1 MALIKR
7 GTILRITKTAASA
20 TELLIDRPLVEES
33 KVVESKNPEFLYFV
47 AKAIAAGDEGPIG
60 KNGSREPNYNG
71 NADYFPKKE
80 IESAYQT
87 FIGKGI
93 YLDHNAS
100 SVMYSVGKIM
110 DAYPT
115 VDPDNGEWSISCLAK
130 IDRKLHPEIARKVET
145 GELNTVSMG
154 CSCGESKCS
163 VCGTILRTDDDPK
176 CEHLSPGKL
185 MHDYTA
191 EIDLPEFGIH
201 KGEPVKSFAINSQI
215 NFNELSLV
223 GVPAWPRAFVTTIL
237 SNLKSTI
244 SKQASLTK
252 EEQLDLVAQFEKL
265 VDTLDVNTKEQV
277 KAEFCGCPIVKEN
290 NMSDTPQKQ
299 SNDEV
304 TDLLKKVSAYEMEKL
319 ENYIQHKTRKA
330 EATAA
335 ADTKTNDG
343 NWMNSILEKAKNTAA
358 GKVFARTIQRL
369 AEEDKETPEAKEKHL
384 QKEREK
390 QVGEF
395 SENYWKG
402 KNVKHLSAI
411 FTANKAE
418 PMKSSWALLDENDK
432 VILDASLHEIWGDQ
446 FEANQDFAIS
456 EEYGRAIAARF
467 LDPKLGGIK
476 RLANLWDVEYK
487 LNKEANMEKTSEHGE
502 FFKAKDFFV
511 PGSDSSNKYTPEEIK
526 HMSEKEHAE
535 APGKVVSGEKAPE
548 VKKAAGHIDEKF
560 DITEGKGKLF
570 DAKGFFEP
578 GSDSSNKWNDKRVKI
593 EYTISKP
600 AGEFFKPGSD
610 SSNNYK
616 ATDVKMEYNIPGP
629 GQEAGQKG
637 PAAPKPAEVKTIYD
651 FKKPEGEFVNTNK
664 KTKNDEEHAKSEEK
678 MKTGYKGDLMY
689 DEEKK
694 QDHGKK
700 ESALKTAGEVSHKVE
715 NGSNDNMLKNPKT
728 SGDTPETSAD
738 GGSYVKSSKT
748 VGESPESSVKGD
760 VYPNKDPKTS
770 GDEPASS
777 YNKTAKTVGDVPEGS
792 VEESQYPKASEPNK
806 DPEASVKENNMP
818 KGTPDLTKT
827 PDSSV
832 QEKMPAP
839 AKSDKDPDSSVKDTK
854 FEKHPDLTSKPE
866 TSSKE
871 DQYPTPANPAKEPD
885 SSYQKDSSLKVAKT
899 PAGWE
904 HAVRELK
911 KTDVDNP
918 WAVVNWMKNKGYTPH
933 KKSELDLKADSEMC
947 AKCAMPLHECA
958 CMAAQEGLP
967 EAPKPEMGSAFDKVE
982 DKLTIGDGYDASKD
996 KETKEIVISKD
1007 GKEMKRL
1014 PDGFG
1019 ADIASVTSLLKAVLG
1034 LPATEEKKDET
1045 LSPVEET
1052 VEKVE
1057 VHPEMSSPSETPS
1070 LKASALEAELEKKA
1084 AELKVKEEELN
1095 KKAEEIKKFEME
1107 KQAAKFADSVASRTT
1122 RCRRVI
1128 EAMLEKNVLSM
1139 DDEVLKA
1146 KLQEGTYLLDARK
1159 AALDHAIS
1167 AKLKE
1172 LMASDDVALAA
1183 IEKTVNDIKL
1193 PEAEVSK
1200 KANRVP
1206 FVAWDALPTEENDIK
1221 AIFDQMGKRSHWN
1234 Q

>member
-20 TELLIDRPLVEES
+20 TELLIDRPLTEET
-33 KVVESKNPEFLYFV
+33 KVVEGKNPEFLYFV

-60 KNGSREPNYNG
+60 KNGQREFNYNG

-87 FIGKGI
+87 FVGKGI

-100 SVMYSVGKIM
+100 SVMYSVGKII
-110 DAYPT
+110 DAFPT
-115 VDPDNGEWSISCLAK
+115 VDPDNKEWSISCLAK
-130 IDRKLHPEIARKVET
+130 IDKKLHPEIARKVET

-191 EIDLPEFGIH
+191 EIDLPEYGIH

-237 SNLKSTI
+237 SNLKNAI
-244 SKQASLTK
+244 SKKASLTK

-265 VDTLDVNTKEQV
+265 VDTLDANTKEQV

-335 ADTKTNDG
+335 ADTKTKDG

-369 AEEDKETPEAKEKHL
+369 AEEEKTVEKAADKTEFVKCPNCDSIAARKVGDRVTCVTCDYDSEKKKSSLTATFTVNKE
-384 QKEREK
+384 
-390 QVGEF
+390 
-395 SENYWKG
+395 
-402 KNVKHLSAI
+402 
-411 FTANKAE
+411 E
-418 PMKSSWALLDENDK
+418 PMKSTWALLDGNDK
-432 VILDASLHEIWGDQ
+432 VILDASLQEIWGDQ
-446 FEANQDFAIS
+446 FKANQDFAIS

-467 LDPKLGGIK
+467 LDPKLGGVEK
-476 RLANLWDVEYK
+476 LADLWDVSYK
-487 LNKEANMEKTSEHGE
+487 LNKEAIMDKTSEHGE

-526 HMSEKEHAE
+526 HMQEKEHTE
-535 APGKVVSGEKAPE
+535 AKGKKVE
-548 VKKAAGHIDEKF
+548 AGHVDPKF

-593 EYTISKP
+593 EYDLKYPGQEEGQKGP
-600 AGEFFKPGSD
+600 AAPKGK
-610 SSNNYK
+610 
-616 ATDVKMEYNIPGP
+616 DVKTVYEIPGKAP
-629 GQEAGQKG
+629 EAGQKG
-637 PAAPKPAEVKTIYD
+637 PAAPKPAEVKTTYD

-664 KTKNDEEHAKSEEK
+664 KTKRDEEHEKSEEK

-700 ESALKTAGEVSHKVE
+700 ESSLKQAGEVSHKVE
-715 NGSNDNMLKNPKT
+715 NGSNDNVLKNPKT
-728 SGDTPETSAD
+728 SGDTPETSAE
-738 GGSYVKSSKT
+738 GGSYIKSSKT
-748 VGESPESSVKGD
+748 VGDAPEGAVAESQ
-760 VYPNKDPKTS
+760 YPDKNPKTS
-770 GDEPASS
+770 GDEPESS
-777 YNKTAKTVGDVPEGS
+777 YNKTAKTVGDAPDGAVKD
-792 VEESQYPKASEPNK
+792 SQYPKASEPNK
-806 DPEASVKENNMP
+806 DPEASVAENNMP

-839 AKSDKDPDSSVKDTK
+839 AKSDKDPETSAKDMK
-854 FEKHPDLTSKPE
+854 YEKHPDLTSKPE

-871 DQYPTPANPAKEPD
+871 DQYPTPADPAKKPD
-885 SSYQKDSSLKVAKT
+885 SAYKESSQKVAKT

-911 KTDVDNP
+911 KEKDIDNP
-918 WAVVNWMKNKGYTPH
+918 WAVANWMKNKGYEPH
-933 KKSELDLKADSEMC
+933 KKSELDLKADAEMC
-947 AKCAMPLHECA
+947 DKCAMPLHECA
-958 CMAAQEGLP
+958 CMAAQEGHTP
-967 EAPKPEMGSAFDKVE
+967 EAPKPEVGSAFDRVE
-982 DKLTIGDGYDASKD
+982 DKLTIGDGYEASKD
-996 KETKEIVISKD
+996 KESNEVVISKD
-1007 GKEMKRL
+1007 GQEVKRL

-1019 ADIASVTSLLKAVLG
+1019 ADVASVTSLLKAVLG

-1045 LSPVEET
+1045 LSPVDEV

-1057 VHPEMSSPSETPS
+1057 VHPETSSPSETPS
-1070 LKASALEAELEKKA
+1070 LKASALEAELNKKA
-1084 AELKVKEEELN
+1084 AELKAKEEEISKKEAALLA
-1095 KKAEEIKKFEME
+1095 KEAEIKAEKFQ
-1107 KQAAKFADSVASRTT
+1107 KAVSSRTD

-1128 EAMLEKNVLSM
+1128 EAMLEKNVLTM
-1139 DDEVLKA
+1139 DETVLESELKN
-1146 KLQEGTYLLDARK
+1146 GTYLLNARK

-1193 PEAEVSK
+1193 PKEEIGK

-1206 FVAWDALPTEENDIK
+1206 FVAWDSIPSQDDEIK

>member
-1 MALIKR
+1 MLIKR

-20 TELLIDRPLVEES
+20 TELLIDRPLTEET
-33 KVVESKNPEFLYFV
+33 KVVEGKNPEFLYFV

-60 KNGSREPNYNG
+60 KNGQREFNYNG

-100 SVMYSVGKIM
+100 SVMYSVGKII
-110 DAYPT
+110 DAFPT

-130 IDRKLHPEIARKVET
+130 IDQKLHPEIARKVST

-185 MHDYTA
+185 MHDFTA
-191 EIDLPEFGIH
+191 EIDLPEYGIH
-201 KGEPVKSFAINSQI
+201 KGESVKSFAINSEI

-237 SNLKSTI
+237 SNLKNTI
-244 SKQASLTK
+244 SKQANLTK
-252 EEQLDLVAQFEKL
+252 EERLDLVAQFEKL
-265 VDTLDVNTKEQV
+265 VDTLDANTKEQV

-290 NMSDTPQKQ
+290 NMSDTPKKE
-299 SNDEV
+299 SNDEIV
-304 TDLLKKVSAYEMEKL
+304 DLMKKMSAYDMEKL
-319 ENYIQHKTRKA
+319 ENHILHKTRKA

-358 GKVFARTIQRL
+358 GRVFAKTIQRL
-369 AEEDKETPEAKEKHL
+369 AEEEKVEKIAKVCKNPKHGKPCDANCPACL
-384 QKEREK
+384 EEC
-390 QVGEF
+390 
-395 SENYWKG
+395 SEYNKPT
-402 KNVKHLSAI
+402 KKSSLTAT
-411 FTANKAE
+411 FTVNKKE
-418 PMKSSWALLDENDK
+418 PMKSSWALLDGSDK
-432 VILDASLHEIWGDQ
+432 VILDASLNEIWGDQ
-446 FEANQDFAIS
+446 FKANQDFAIS

-467 LDPKLGGIK
+467 LDPKLGGVEK
-476 RLANLWDVEYK
+476 LADLWDVSYK
-487 LNKEANMEKTSEHGE
+487 LNKEADMNKSSEHGE

-526 HMSEKEHAE
+526 HMQEKEHAE
-535 APGKVVSGEKAPE
+535 TKGKKVE
-548 VKKAAGHIDEKF
+548 AGHIDEKF

-593 EYTISKP
+593 EY
-600 AGEFFKPGSD
+600 
-610 SSNNYK
+610 
-616 ATDVKMEYNIPGP
+616 NIPGP
-629 GQEAGQKG
+629 GQQEGQKGPAAPKGKDVKIVYDISGKAPEAGQKG
-637 PAAPKPAEVKTIYD
+637 PAAPKHEDVKTTYD

-664 KTKNDEEHAKSEEK
+664 KTKLDDEHAKSEEK
-678 MKTGYKGDLMY
+678 VKTGYKGDLMY

-694 QDHGKK
+694 SEKK
-700 ESALKTAGEVSHKVE
+700 AA
-715 NGSNDNMLKNPKT
+715 
-728 SGDTPETSAD
+728 
-738 GGSYVKSSKT
+738 KT
-748 VGESPESSVKGD
+748 VGDAPEGAVAESQ
-760 VYPNKDPKTS
+760 YPKKDAKTS
-770 GDEPASS
+770 GDEPDSS
-777 YNKTAKTVGDVPEGS
+777 YNKTAKTVGDAPEGA
-792 VEESQYPKASEPNK
+792 VKDSQYPKASDPNK
-806 DPEASVKENNMP
+806 DPEASVAENNMP
-818 KGTPDLTKT
+818 KGTPDLTKA
-827 PDSSV
+827 PDSAKA
-832 QEKMPAP
+832 EKAPEP
-839 AKSDKDPDSSVKDTK
+839 AKSDKDPDSSVKDTEYK
-854 FEKHPDLTSKPE
+854 KHTDLTSKPD
-866 TSSKE
+866 SACKE
-871 DQYPTPANPAKEPD
+871 DQYPTPANPAQKPD
-885 SSYQKDSSLKVAKT
+885 SAYKESSKKVAE
-899 PAGWE
+899 G
-904 HAVRELK
+904 
-911 KTDVDNP
+911 
-918 WAVVNWMKNKGYTPH
+918 
-933 KKSELDLKADSEMC
+933 MC
-947 AKCAMPLHECA
+947 EKCSKPVEACG
-958 CMAAQEGLP
+958 CMAAQESPIPGVEHETENLSL
-967 EAPKPEMGSAFDKVE
+967 EAPKPEVGSAFDKIE

-996 KETKEIVISKD
+996 KETKEIIVSKD
-1007 GKEMKRL
+1007 GKEVKRL

-1019 ADIASVTSLLKAVLG
+1019 ADVASVTSLLKAVLG
-1034 LPATEEKKDET
+1034 LPATEEKTEEKPGEA
-1045 LSPVEET
+1045 LSPVDEV

-1057 VHPEMSSPSETPS
+1057 VHPEQSSPSETPS
-1070 LKASALEAELEKKA
+1070 LKASALEAELNKKA
-1084 AELKVKEEELN
+1084 AELKAKEEEIN
-1095 KKAEEIKKFEME
+1095 KKEAALLAQEAEIKAEKFQ
-1107 KQAAKFADSVASRTT
+1107 KAVASRTD

-1139 DDEVLKA
+1139 NEEVLKS

-1183 IEKTVNDIKL
+1183 IEKTIDGIKL
-1193 PEAEVSK
+1193 PEQEVSK

-1206 FVAWDALPTEENDIK
+1206 FIKWENVSTQEDEIK

>member
-1 MALIKR
+1 MLKKL
-7 GTILRITKTAASA
+7 GSVLYITKTAASA
-20 TELLIDRPLVEES
+20 TELLIDRPLVEDQ
-33 KVVESKNPEFLYFV
+33 KVIEGKNPEFLYFV
-47 AKAIAAGDEGPIG
+47 AKAIAAGDEGPID
-60 KNGSREPNYNG
+60 KNGHREPNYNG
-71 NADYFPKKE
+71 NADFFPKKE

-100 SVMYSVGKIM
+100 SVMYSVGKII
-110 DAYPT
+110 DAFPT

-130 IDRKLHPEIARKVET
+130 IDQKLHPEIARKVST

-185 MHDYTA
+185 MHDFTA
-191 EIDLPEFGIH
+191 EIDLPEYGIH
-201 KGEPVKSFAINSQI
+201 KGESVKSFAINSEI

-237 SNLKSTI
+237 SNLKNAI
-244 SKQASLTK
+244 SKKASLTK

-265 VDTLDVNTKEQV
+265 VDTLDANTKEQV

-299 SNDEV
+299 SNDEI
-304 TDLLKKVSAYEMEKL
+304 TDLMKKMSAYDMEKL

-330 EATAA
+330 EAGAA

-369 AEEDKETPEAKEKHL
+369 AEEEKVEKIADKTEFVKCPNCDSKAARKVGDRITCVTCGHDSEKKSSL
-384 QKEREK
+384 T
-390 QVGEF
+390 
-395 SENYWKG
+395 
-402 KNVKHLSAI
+402 AT
-411 FTANKAE
+411 FTVNKAE
-418 PMKSSWALLDENDK
+418 PMKSSWALLDGSDK

-446 FEANQDFAIS
+446 FKANQDFAIS

-467 LDPKLGGIK
+467 LDPKLGGIEK
-476 RLANLWDVEYK
+476 LADLWDVSYK
-487 LNKEANMEKTSEHGE
+487 LNKEADMNKSSEHGE

-526 HMSEKEHAE
+526 HMQEKEHTE
-535 APGKVVSGEKAPE
+535 AKGKKVE
-548 VKKAAGHIDEKF
+548 AGHIDEKF

-593 EYTISKP
+593 EY
-600 AGEFFKPGSD
+600 
-610 SSNNYK
+610 
-616 ATDVKMEYNIPGP
+616 NIPGP
-629 GQEAGQKG
+629 GQQEGQKGPAAPKGKDVKTVYDISGKAPEAGQKG
-637 PAAPKPAEVKTIYD
+637 PAAPKHEDIKTTYD

-664 KTKNDEEHAKSEEK
+664 KTKLDDEHAKSEEK
-678 MKTGYKGDLMY
+678 VKTGYKGDLMY

-694 QDHGKK
+694 SEKK
-700 ESALKTAGEVSHKVE
+700 AA
-715 NGSNDNMLKNPKT
+715 
-728 SGDTPETSAD
+728 
-738 GGSYVKSSKT
+738 KT
-748 VGESPESSVKGD
+748 VGDAPEGAVAESQ
-760 VYPNKDPKTS
+760 YPKKDAKTS
-770 GDEPASS
+770 GDEPDSS
-777 YNKTAKTVGDVPEGS
+777 YNKTAKTVGDAPEGA
-792 VEESQYPKASEPNK
+792 VKDSQYPKASDPNK
-806 DPEASVKENNMP
+806 DPEASVAENNMP
-818 KGTPDLTKT
+818 KGTPDLTKA
-827 PDSSV
+827 PDSAKA
-832 QEKMPAP
+832 EKAPEP
-839 AKSDKDPDSSVKDTK
+839 AKSDKDPDSSVKDTEFK
-854 FEKHPDLTSKPE
+854 KHPDLTSKPD
-866 TSSKE
+866 TACKE
-871 DQYPTPANPAKEPD
+871 DQYPTPANPAQKPD
-885 SSYQKDSSLKVAKT
+885 SAYKESSKKI
-899 PAGWE
+899 AG
-904 HAVRELK
+904 
-911 KTDVDNP
+911 D
-918 WAVVNWMKNKGYTPH
+918 
-933 KKSELDLKADSEMC
+933 MC
-947 AKCAMPLHECA
+947 DKCSQPVEACA

-967 EAPKPEMGSAFDKVE
+967 PELDAPKPESLESPKPEVGSAFDKVE

-996 KETKEIVISKD
+996 KETKEIIVSKD
-1007 GKEMKRL
+1007 GKEVKRL

-1019 ADIASVTSLLKAVLG
+1019 ADVASVTSLLKAVLG
-1034 LPATEEKKDET
+1034 LPATEEKTEEKPGEQ
-1045 LSPVEET
+1045 LSPVDEV

-1057 VHPEMSSPSETPS
+1057 VHPEQSSPSETPS
-1070 LKASALEAELEKKA
+1070 LKASALEAELNKKA
-1084 AELKVKEEELN
+1084 AELKAKEEEIN
-1095 KKAEEIKKFEME
+1095 KKEAALLEKEAEIKAEKFQ
-1107 KQAAKFADSVASRTT
+1107 KAVASRTD

-1139 DDEVLKA
+1139 NEEVLKS

-1183 IEKTVNDIKL
+1183 IEKTIDGIKL
-1193 PEAEVSK
+1193 PEQEVSK

-1206 FVAWDALPTEENDIK
+1206 FIKWENVSTQEDEIK

>member
-20 TELLIDRPLVEES
+20 TELLIDRPLTEET
-33 KVVESKNPEFLYFV
+33 KVVEGKNPEFLYFV

-60 KNGSREPNYNG
+60 KNGSREYNYNG

-80 IESAYQT
+80 IEAAYHT
-87 FIGKGI
+87 FVGKGI

-100 SVMYSVGKIM
+100 SVMYSVGKII
-110 DAYPT
+110 DAFPT
-115 VDPDNGEWSISCLAK
+115 IDPENKEWSISCLAK

-176 CEHLSPGKL
+176 CAHLSPGKL
-185 MHDYTA
+185 MHDFEA
-191 EIDLPEFGIH
+191 EIDLPEYGIY
-201 KGEPVKSFAINSQI
+201 KGQPVKSFAINSQI

-237 SNLKSTI
+237 SNLKNTI

-265 VDTLDVNTKEQV
+265 VDTLDANTKEQV

-369 AEEDKETPEAKEKHL
+369 AEEEKVEKEAGHEYCHDCKKPLPEGGKYCAKCKADRK
-384 QKEREK
+384 KEEESLK
-390 QVGEF
+390 K
-395 SENYWKG
+395 SS
-402 KNVKHLSAI
+402 LTAT
-411 FTANKAE
+411 FTVNKEE

-432 VILDASLHEIWGDQ
+432 VILDASLREIWGDQ
-446 FEANQDFAIS
+446 FEANKDFAIS

-467 LDPKLGGIK
+467 LDPKLGGVEK
-476 RLANLWDVEYK
+476 LADLWDVSYK
-487 LNKEANMEKTSEHGE
+487 LNKEADMNKSSEHGE

-526 HMSEKEHAE
+526 HMQEKEHAE
-535 APGKVVSGEKAPE
+535 AKGKKVE
-548 VKKAAGHIDEKF
+548 AGHVDPKF

-593 EYTISKP
+593 EY
-600 AGEFFKPGSD
+600 
-610 SSNNYK
+610 
-616 ATDVKMEYNIPGP
+616 NIPGP
-629 GQEAGQKG
+629 GQEEGQKGPAAPKGKDVKTVYDISGKAPEAGQKG
-637 PAAPKPAEVKTIYD
+637 PAAPKHEDIKTTYD
-651 FKKPEGEFVNTNK
+651 IKKPEGDFVNTNK
-664 KTKNDEEHAKSEEK
+664 KTENDEKHAKSEEK

-700 ESALKTAGEVSHKVE
+700 ESALK
-715 NGSNDNMLKNPKT
+715 
-728 SGDTPETSAD
+728 SAA
-738 GGSYVKSSKT
+738 KT
-748 VGESPESSVKGD
+748 VGDAPEGAVAESQ
-760 VYPNKDPKTS
+760 YPKKDAKTS
-770 GDEPASS
+770 GDEPDSS
-777 YNKTAKTVGDVPEGS
+777 YNKTAKTVGDAPEGS

-806 DPEASVKENNMP
+806 DPEASVAENNMP
-818 KGTPDLTKT
+818 KGTPNLTKT
-827 PDSSV
+827 PDSAV

-839 AKSDKDPDSSVKDTK
+839 AKSDKDPDSSVKDTEFK
-854 FEKHPDLTSKPE
+854 KHPDLTSKPE

-871 DQYPTPANPAKEPD
+871 DQYPTPANPAQKPD
-885 SSYQKDSSLKVAKT
+885 SAYKESSQKVAKT

-911 KTDVDNP
+911 KEKDVDNP
-918 WAVVNWMKNKGYTPH
+918 WAIVNWMKNKGYTPH

-958 CMAAQEGLP
+958 CMAAQEGLLP
-967 EAPKPEMGSAFDKVE
+967 EVGAPKPEGPAVGSAFDKVE
-982 DKLTIGDGYDASKD
+982 DKLTIGEGYDASKD
-996 KETKEIVISKD
+996 KETKEIIVSKD
-1007 GKEMKRL
+1007 GKEVKRL

-1019 ADIASVTSLLKAVLG
+1019 PDIASVTSLLKAVLG
-1034 LPATEEKKDET
+1034 LPATEEKKDEKPGET
-1045 LSPVEET
+1045 LSPVDEV

-1057 VHPEMSSPSETPS
+1057 VHPEQSLPSETPS
-1070 LKASALEAELEKKA
+1070 LKASALEAELQKKA
-1084 AELKVKEEELN
+1084 ADLKSKEEELN
-1095 KKAEEIKKFEME
+1095 KKAEEIKKWEME
-1107 KQAAKFADSVASRTT
+1107 KQANSFKEAVASRTT

-1128 EAMLEKNVLSM
+1128 EAMLEKNVLGM
-1139 DDEVLKA
+1139 NEEVLKE

-1159 AALDHAIS
+1159 AALDHAIN

-1172 LMASDDVALAA
+1172 LMAMDDVALKAV
-1183 IEKTVNDIKL
+1183 ETTVDGIKL

-1206 FVAWDALPTEENDIK
+1206 FVKWESISTEEDEIK
-1221 AIFDQMGKRSHWN
+1221 GIFDQMGRRSHWN